1 MINLLI
7 VDDEVFTREGI
18 MEILPL
24 EDLNITKVI
33 SAFDGLDALEKIKTF
48 KPDILLTDVRMPRM
62 NGLDLAFEVRKTYPD
77 TSIIFMSGYFKA

>member
-33 SAFDGLDALEKIKTF
+33 SAFDGLSNLI
-48 KPDILLTDVRMPRM
+48 
-62 NGLDLAFEVRKTYPD
+62 Y
-77 TSIIFMSGYFKA
+77 Y